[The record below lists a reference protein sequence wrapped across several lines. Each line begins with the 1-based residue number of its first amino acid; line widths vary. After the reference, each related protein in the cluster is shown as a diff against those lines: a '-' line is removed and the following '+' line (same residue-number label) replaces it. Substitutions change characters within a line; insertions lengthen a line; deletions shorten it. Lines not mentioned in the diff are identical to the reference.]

1 MQGQSENGLARR
13 DASAAPMVYREVV
26 KLDSNRNKAEQSM
39 LRVVDIADMKLSKRK
54 TEQIITYS
62 LGSCLGVTA
71 YDPVAGVGAMIH
83 CLLPGV
89 DGNSEK
95 KKQNPYM
102 FVTTGV
108 VTMVRALFKAGAKKK
123 NLVWHVAGGA
133 DMRGDTLFFT
143 GRRNYEALKALL
155 EKNKVTPTAEE
166 VGGTRP
172 RTMSL
177 YMDTGRVTVKTFGKE
192 HDL

>member
-1 MQGQSENGLARR
+1 
-13 DASAAPMVYREVV
+13 
-26 KLDSNRNKAEQSM
+26 M

-71 YDPVAGVGAMIH
+71 YDPEAGVGAMIH

-108 VTMVRALFKAGAKKK
+108 VAMVRALFKAGAKKK

-133 DMRGDTLFFT
+133 DMRGDNLFFT